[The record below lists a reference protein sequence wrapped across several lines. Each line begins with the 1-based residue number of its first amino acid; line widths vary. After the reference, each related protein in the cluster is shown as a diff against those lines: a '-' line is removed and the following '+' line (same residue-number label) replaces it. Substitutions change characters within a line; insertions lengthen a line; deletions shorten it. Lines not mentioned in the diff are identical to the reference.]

1 MTTRVVL
8 CFPVEPHHVRQM
20 EAVGTDLELV
30 DAGQRRIGDEILR
43 ADLFCGHAKVPVPWD
58 EVVRQGRLRWIQSS
72 AAGMDHCL
80 TPEVVASDIV
90 VTSASGLFANQVAEQ
105 TLALVLGLIRNL
117 PTSFRQQQAQR
128 FERHA
133 TSDLHGRTV
142 GIVGLGGN
150 GRRLVDLFAAF
161 GTRVLATD
169 LLMDHPP
176 AAVEKLYAADQ
187 LDLLLPQVDIL
198 VLAVP
203 LTAQTHGMID
213 RQALARLP
221 KGAWL
226 INVARGQV
234 VVEADLVEA
243 LQSGHLGGAGLDVT
257 EIEPLP
263 ATSPLWEM
271 PNVIITPHMGALSDR
286 RTDDTVDFFCENLRR
301 WRTQQ
306 PLLNLV
312 DKKLGFP
319 RQHLDW
325 TKATWRR

>member
-117 PTSFRQQQAQR
+117 PTSFRQQQGQR

-176 AAVEKLYAADQ
+176 AAVRPAPRVNTMSEKIRSRK
-187 LDLLLPQVDIL
+187 PQVSAWAAWPIQL
-198 VLAVP
+198 CTEGAKSSQSRRP
-203 LTAQTHGMID
+203 SAQ
-213 RQALARLP
+213 AR
-221 KGAWL
+221 A
-226 INVARGQV
+226 
-234 VVEADLVEA
+234 
-243 LQSGHLGGAGLDVT
+243 
-257 EIEPLP
+257 
-263 ATSPLWEM
+263 
-271 PNVIITPHMGALSDR
+271 
-286 RTDDTVDFFCENLRR
+286 
-301 WRTQQ
+301 
-306 PLLNLV
+306 
-312 DKKLGFP
+312 
-319 RQHLDW
+319 
-325 TKATWRR
+325 

>member
-8 CFPVEPHHVRQM
+8 CFPVESHHMRQI
-20 EAVGTDLELV
+20 ADVADDLEVV
-30 DAGQRRIGDEILR
+30 DAGQGRIAKEILR
-43 ADLFCGHAKVPVPWD
+43 ADLFCGHAKVPVPWAD
-58 EVVRQGRLRWIQSS
+58 VVREGRLRWIQSS

-105 TLALVLGLIRNL
+105 TLALTLGLIRGL
-117 PTSFRQQQAQR
+117 PTSLRQQQAKR

-133 TSDLHGRTV
+133 TCDLHGRTV

-150 GRRLVDLFAAF
+150 GRRLVDIFAAF
-161 GTRVLATD
+161 GTRILATD
-169 LLMDHPP
+169 WLMEDQP
-176 AAVEKLYAADQ
+176 AAVEKVYPADQ
-187 LDLLLPQVDIL
+187 LDRLLPQVDLL

-203 LTAQTHGMID
+203 LTAHTQGMID
-213 RQALARLP
+213 RQALAKLP
-221 KGAWL
+221 RGALL

-243 LQSGHLGGAGLDVT
+243 LRSGQLGGAGLDVT
-257 EIEPLP
+257 EVEPLP
-263 ATSPLWEM
+263 ETSPLWTM

-286 RTDDTVDFFCENLRR
+286 RTDDTVNFFCENLRR
-301 WRTQQ
+301 WRAQQ

-312 DKKLGFP
+312 DKQLGFP
-319 RQHLDW
+319 RKKLDW
-325 TKATWRR
+325 PPLIP